1 MPTGSTRRP
10 LLPRSWRLLAAAVA
24 VAGLLVWGLQR
35 ISFARDLGQFQEQVD
50 HSAGH
55 LSDGRKKA
63 LVLGSMI
70 TLGRLSPVVRAT
82 ADRTL
87 PPDNPA
93 VLGLLKRLTEQF
105 ELTELLVVDREG
117 VIAAYYISSG
127 MSGVGRSLAFRPY
140 IKAAVAGIPNMY
152 AAVGSVNG
160 ERGFYVAT
168 PIQDPEV
175 AGARPSQALAPRPP
189 AAEAAPPLTGVI
201 GVVVAKLG
209 FEEVDQLLE
218 KEPTPLAVVSPEG
231 VVFASNVAAW
241 RFRALGT
248 RPDLGAVRQ
257 DRRTSKAFEKE
268 PPRALE
274 VDGSGWIKEGG
285 RSLKLVS
292 AVIDWRDPEGAWR
305 LVGFVDP
312 LRGFGVLEQL
322 IVGAMG
328 FLFVVLL
335 GGWWQA
341 RRREAERAAELHE
354 ANRKLA
360 VLSITDGL
368 TGLANR
374 RRFDDVLAEE
384 WLRASRHARPLALLM
399 IDVDHFKKFNDHYG
413 HQAGDE
419 CLKSIAGVL
428 QSCAR
433 RAGDLAARYGG
444 EEFALVLADTG
455 AEAAQGLAE
464 SIRVSIEK
472 LGTPHVL
479 SPSGVVTVSIGAA
492 AMAPGPN
499 QVAVPLLHSADMAL
513 YRAKTD
519 GRNRVVLA
527 PAAPPPGPATP

>member
-93 VLGLLKRLTEQF
+93 VLGLLKSLTEQF
-105 ELTELLVVDREG
+105 ELTELLVIDREG

-140 IKAAVAGIPNMY
+140 FKAAVAGIPNMY

-160 ERGFYVAT
+160 ERGFYIAT

-248 RPDLGAVRQ
+248 RPDLG
-257 DRRTSKAFEKE
+257 DRKST
-268 PPRALE
+268 
-274 VDGSGWIKEGG
+274 
-285 RSLKLVS
+285 
-292 AVIDWRDPEGAWR
+292 R
-305 LVGFVDP
+305 LNSSHR
-312 LRGFGVLEQL
+312 L
-322 IVGAMG
+322 
-328 FLFVVLL
+328 
-335 GGWWQA
+335 
-341 RRREAERAAELHE
+341 
-354 ANRKLA
+354 
-360 VLSITDGL
+360 
-368 TGLANR
+368 
-374 RRFDDVLAEE
+374 
-384 WLRASRHARPLALLM
+384 
-399 IDVDHFKKFNDHYG
+399 
-413 HQAGDE
+413 
-419 CLKSIAGVL
+419 
-428 QSCAR
+428 
-433 RAGDLAARYGG
+433 
-444 EEFALVLADTG
+444 
-455 AEAAQGLAE
+455 
-464 SIRVSIEK
+464 
-472 LGTPHVL
+472 
-479 SPSGVVTVSIGAA
+479 
-492 AMAPGPN
+492 
-499 QVAVPLLHSADMAL
+499 
-513 YRAKTD
+513 
-519 GRNRVVLA
+519 
-527 PAAPPPGPATP
+527 